1 MLRIKFKYADQYSNW
16 EWRTQECIMSSVEK
30 CIETYGL
37 GVDCEYEII
46 SVEEIK
52 EK

>member
-1 MLRIKFKYADQYSNW
+1 MLRIKFKYCDQWSKGRW
-16 EWRTQECIMSSVEK
+16 LEQECTMRSVEE
-30 CIETYGL
+30 CIKFYGL

-52 EK
+52 K